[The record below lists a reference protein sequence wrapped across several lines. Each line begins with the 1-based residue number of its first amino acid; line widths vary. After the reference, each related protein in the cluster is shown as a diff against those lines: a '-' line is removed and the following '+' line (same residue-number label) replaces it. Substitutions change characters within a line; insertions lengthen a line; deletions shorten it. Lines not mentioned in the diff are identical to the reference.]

1 MRLIQSRWE
10 GWAAFWGLKRSL
22 QLRQSRRIWGRG
34 GSGGGAL
41 YLTPASTL
49 LFLLGQCLFQAHDIR
64 VQLGLKA
71 TQFRDQTGLSPGNDV
86 TVGIAEL
93 FLQDE
98 TARSL
103 TSTEGDFDFSARL
116 FGDWQPFGQKKN
128 IYRKVIVDNEMQHHM
143 HISHTQIE

>member
-1 MRLIQSRWE
+1 MGGVGCVLGTKKESSAETIKEDLGQ
-10 GWAAFWGLKRSL
+10 
-22 QLRQSRRIWGRG
+22 RG
-34 GSGGGAL
+34 VGGGAQ